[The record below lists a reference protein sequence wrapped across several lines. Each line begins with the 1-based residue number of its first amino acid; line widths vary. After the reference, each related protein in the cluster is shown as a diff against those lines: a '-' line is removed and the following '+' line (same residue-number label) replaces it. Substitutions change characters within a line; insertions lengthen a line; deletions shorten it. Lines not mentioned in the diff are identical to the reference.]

1 MLAGLVQIVQIAPMW
16 KERKAERATLVVL
29 TWKGRKA
36 VATCCE
42 ARHGVGEA
50 SMGACSSA

>member
-1 MLAGLVQIVQIAPMW
+1 MW

-36 VATCCE
+36 AATCCE

>member
-36 VATCCE
+36 AATCCE